1 MIKKK
6 QVNLKNKPK
15 MIFDISSKK
24 RYKTYEPQSNV
35 TYHKKKLEKIQREKK
50 TSNNTDDGGQAMGE
64 EMRHTQMSRL
74 GKDTCEGSE

>member
-35 TYHKKKLEKIQREKK
+35 TYHKK
-50 TSNNTDDGGQAMGE
+50 N
-64 EMRHTQMSRL
+64 
-74 GKDTCEGSE
+74 